1 MENNL
6 NIIKFPTTPTKNS
19 DSEPEPVKETIARL
33 KAQLMQPI
41 QATDVPRATELLKAL
56 NLPEIAVNSLTQF
69 RLASLQ
75 AAVNQNCDDCN
86 GVVPN
91 CKRFVVSY
99 TNGELVF
106 TNEPCAKSIAYNS
119 AKTSEKLIKRAHIP
133 YIFSKLRAADFLKN
147 GRGDRNQQALI
158 AAEDAI
164 FSDKNLFVY
173 GGSGT
178 GKTMLAAIIAIER
191 AHEGKPS
198 LFTNVPDVL
207 DDLRDFNQYSKYTD
221 SMTPQDKLNRIYE
234 TKCLILDDLGAEKAS
249 DWTCETLFK
258 IINRRYNDG
267 KQLVITSNFDIDQL
281 QRRMNYT
288 AGDRIIRRICDMC
301 EPVEIV

>member
-1 MENNL
+1 MRTL
-6 NIIKFPTTPTKNS
+6 NI
-19 DSEPEPVKETIARL
+19 PEV
-33 KAQLMQPI
+33 
-41 QATDVPRATELLKAL
+41 
-56 NLPEIAVNSLTQF
+56 AVNSLTQF
-69 RLASLQ
+69 RLNSLQ
-75 AAVNQNCDDCN
+75 AAANQKCDDCN

-99 TNGELVF
+99 VNGELVF
-106 TNEPCAKSIAYNS
+106 THEPCAKSIAYNS
-119 AKTSEKLIKRAHIP
+119 AKTAEKLIKKAHIP
-133 YIFSKLRAADFLKN
+133 FIFSKFRAADFLKD
-147 GRGDRNQQALI
+147 GRGDRNPKALI

-164 FSDKNLFVY
+164 FGDKNLFVY

-191 AHEGKPS
+191 AYEGKPS
-198 LFTNVPDVL
+198 LFANVPDVL
-207 DDLRDFNQYSKYTD
+207 DDLRDFNQSSKYAD
-221 SMTPQDKLNRIYE
+221 SLTPQDKLNRIYG
-234 TKCLILDDLGAEKAS
+234 TSCLILDDLGAEKAS

-258 IINRRYNDG
+258 VINRRYNDG

-301 EPVEIV
+301 EPIEIV